1 MYGNSKQTLE
11 AAGRLQHLICCVT
24 SGHFLLDLFSAV
36 VSLLQYFVL
45 EAKFCNEAG
54 IVEHEICHCEV

>member
-1 MYGNSKQTLE
+1 MYGNSKQTGNSRRT
-11 AAGRLQHLICCVT
+11 AVSDAMYVSGGNFLQ
-24 SGHFLLDLFSAV
+24 DLFSVV

-54 IVEHEICHCEV
+54 IVECEICHCEI